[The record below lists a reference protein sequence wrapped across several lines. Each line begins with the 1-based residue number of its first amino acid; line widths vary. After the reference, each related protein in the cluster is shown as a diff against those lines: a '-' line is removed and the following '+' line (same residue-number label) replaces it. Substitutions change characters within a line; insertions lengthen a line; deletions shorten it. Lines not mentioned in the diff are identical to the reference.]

1 MRLALLVVL
10 AGTAAHA
17 DPTPPDRIEATTE
30 LDLQSTNLHSTDGSL
45 TAWGP
50 RLEVAADKRQTWWS
64 YGAFVALTHI
74 GGDLGGT
81 QYHIPITGGE
91 YSVFGG
97 VRLRGW
103 ATSHVF
109 GALGIGGV
117 RIMSSGFEHGSP
129 LVDVVLGVEP
139 VRGAQWAA
147 RLVVGADVYAFD
159 SVSNTAW
166 LGAALVYRAT
176 L

>member
-10 AGTAAHA
+10 AGAAAHA
-17 DPTPPDRIEATTE
+17 DPAPPDLIEATAE

-50 RLEVAADKRQTWWS
+50 RLELAADKRESWWS
-64 YGAFVALTHI
+64 YGAFAALAHV
-74 GGDLGGT
+74 GGDLAGT
-81 QYHIPITGGE
+81 QYHIPITNGE

-109 GALGIGGV
+109 GAIGVGGV
-117 RIMSSGFEHGSP
+117 RIMSGGSEHGSP
-129 LVDVVLGVEP
+129 LLDVAIGVEP
-139 VRGAQWAA
+139 VRGGQWAA

-159 SVSNTAW
+159 SISSTAW
-166 LGAALVYRAT
+166 IGAAMVYRAT